1 MDPAGRKWMSEA
13 RWKVVT
19 LVGALVLPLVG
30 LALLLAVPSLD
41 VRWEHH
47 PSHFWLVLSVAFIDT
62 VLGLAMSEAATRRD
76 DVRLFLVSLALLTSA
91 GFLALHALATPEVLV
106 REPNNGFVIATP
118 IGLFL
123 AAVFAAAS
131 AVQPE
136 DGPRQLSRSARRWI
150 RWALIGVLV
159 AWASASLSGVSL
171 LRGPA
176 PSEAPTPLRVIAP
189 VAIGLYGFAAIRYIT
204 VYLRRRNPLPLAMA
218 TAFVL
223 LAEAA
228 LAIIVAR
235 SWHAT
240 WWEWHVLMA
249 IAFVVILLTA
259 RAEYE
264 RQGSITGAFGGL
276 YMERTLERIDQRQ
289 ANSLGAMVE
298 AIRMEAPLAPVI
310 DRLHEEG
317 VSAEEVASLERSAR
331 ELVRVDTLFRQ
342 YAGPRLADRVHE
354 EPSFADLGGR
364 ETDVTV
370 LFADLAGFTTFSE
383 GKAASEVIEMLNRYW
398 EGTVPVVVEREGG
411 VIERFAGDAIMAV
424 FNALDDQP
432 DHALHAA
439 RAALAM
445 KKYTA
450 RTAAE
455 HPEWPRFRIGLHSG
469 LAVIGNVGSTGQRSF
484 AAIGDTTNVAARVQA
499 IAQPGQALLS
509 DAAYQRMRDRVRVE
523 PLGPASLKG
532 RTETID
538 VYELFE
544 VVP

>member
-1 MDPAGRKWMSEA
+1 MSA
-13 RWKVVT
+13 IRSRVVV
-19 LVGALVLPLVG
+19 LVVALVLPLAG

-41 VRWEHH
+41 VQWEHH
-47 PSHFWLVLSVAFIDT
+47 PSHFLLVLSVAFVDT
-62 VLGLAMSEAATRRD
+62 VLGLAMSEAATRRG

-106 REPNNGFVIATP
+106 HEPNNGFVIATP

-136 DGPRQLSRSARRWI
+136 HGPAQLSRSARRWV

-159 AWASASLSGVSL
+159 AWASASLAGASF

-176 PSEAPTPLRVIAP
+176 PSEAPAPIRVIAP
-189 VAIGLYGFAAIRYIT
+189 VAIGLYAFAAARYLR
-204 VYLRRRNPLPLAMA
+204 VYLRRRSPLPLAVA

-223 LAEAA
+223 LAEAV
-228 LAIIVAR
+228 LTIIVAR

-240 WWEWHVLMA
+240 WWEWHVLMGV
-249 IAFVVILLTA
+249 AFLVILLTA
-259 RAEYE
+259 RAEYA

-276 YMERTLERIDQRQ
+276 YMERTLERLDQRQ
-289 ANSLGAMVE
+289 ADSLTAMVE
-298 AIRMEAPLAPVI
+298 AIRAEEPLAPLMA
-310 DRLHEEG
+310 RLQTG
-317 VSAEEVASLERSAR
+317 GTSAEEVASLERSAR

-342 YAGPRLADRVHE
+342 YAGPRLADRLHE
-354 EPSFADLGGR
+354 EPAFAELGGK
-364 ETDVTV
+364 EIDVTV
-370 LFADLAGFTTFSE
+370 LFADLADFTTFSE
-383 GKAASEVIEMLNRYW
+383 GRTASEVIEMLNGYW
-398 EGTVPVVVEREGG
+398 EGTVPVVVDREGG
-411 VIERFAGDAIMAV
+411 LIERFAGDAIMAV

-445 KKYTA
+445 QEQTQ

-455 HPEWPRFRIGLHSG
+455 HPEWPRFRIGLNSG
-469 LAVIGNVGSTGQRSF
+469 SAVIGNVGATGQRSF

-499 IAQPGQALLS
+499 VAKPGQVLL
-509 DAAYQRMRDRVRVE
+509 AATTYELMRGRARVE
-523 PLGPASLKG
+523 PLGATSFKG
-532 RTETID
+532 RAEAIH
-538 VYELFE
+538 VYELHD
-544 VVP
+544 VTL

>member
-1 MDPAGRKWMSEA
+1 MSGT
-13 RWKVVT
+13 RTRVIV
-19 LVGALVLPLVG
+19 LVAALVLPLAG
-30 LALLLAVPSLD
+30 LALLLAVPSFD
-41 VRWEHH
+41 VEWEHH

-76 DVRLFLVSLALLTSA
+76 DVRLFLVSLVLLASA

-106 REPNNGFVIATP
+106 QEPNNGFVIATP

-136 DGPRQLSRSARRWI
+136 HGPAQLSRSARHWI
-150 RWALIGVLV
+150 RWALIILLV
-159 AWASASLSGVSL
+159 AWASASLAGASF

-176 PSEAPTPLRVIAP
+176 PSEAPTPLRVVAP
-189 VAIGLYGFAAIRYIT
+189 VAIGLYAFAASRYMA
-204 VYLRRRNPLPLAMA
+204 VYLRRRRPLPLAVA

-228 LAIIVAR
+228 LTIIVAR

-240 WWEWHVLMA
+240 WWEWHLLMA
-249 IAFVVILLTA
+249 IAFVIILLTA

-264 RQGSITGAFGGL
+264 RQGSTTAAFGGL
-276 YMERTLERIDQRQ
+276 YLERTLKRVDQRQ
-289 ANSLGAMVE
+289 ADSLSAVVE
-298 AIRMEAPLAPVI
+298 AIRAEEPLAPVI
-310 DRLHEEG
+310 ERLHAEG
-317 VSAEEVASLERSAR
+317 MSAEEVGSLERSAR

-342 YAGPRLADRVHE
+342 YAGPRLAERLHE
-354 EPSFADLGGR
+354 EPAFAELGGK

-370 LFADLAGFTTFSE
+370 LFADLADFTTYSE
-383 GKAASEVIEMLNRYW
+383 GKTASEVIEMLNRYW
-398 EGTVPVVVEREGG
+398 ESTVPVVVEREGG
-411 VIERFAGDAIMAV
+411 LIERFAGDAIMAV

-439 RAALAM
+439 RAALVM
-445 KKYTA
+445 QEHTQ

-455 HPEWPRFRIGLHSG
+455 HPDWPRFRIGLNSG
-469 LAVIGNVGSTGQRSF
+469 LAVIGNVGATGQRSF
-484 AAIGDTTNVAARVQA
+484 TAIGDTTNVAARVQA
-499 IAQPGQALLS
+499 IAQPGQVLLAAATYALM
-509 DAAYQRMRDRVRVE
+509 QDRVRVE
-523 PLGPASLKG
+523 ALGAASLKG
-532 RTETID
+532 RAQSIE
-538 VYELFE
+538 VYELRE